1 MSRTIRQR
9 LLAGVGVAIALASLP
24 LLALADTEINARGW
38 SHDRYGRL
46 VFDRAARL
54 TTSAEIKGRKL
65 IITFSE
71 PVSVKLTGAIDN
83 LKSYL
88 AGPLSAQ
95 GRRIE
100 LELAR
105 PATLERW
112 EEEGKLVLDLRPAA
126 AWPAEQTAAK
136 PANDLQTGA
145 GTADGTAP
153 KTEAPKVQ
161 APTIE
166 PPKADLPKTEPPKT
180 DTPKVEAPKADVPKA
195 EPPKAEP
202 PKITAAPKPEEPRII
217 KPGAK
222 ATPTTPGATTT
233 PGKVVARH
241 GDHGTFVR
249 VAIDW
254 PSRID
259 YRVSRD
265 GDRIEVAFS
274 RPGAIDLKRAR
285 ADLPKELLQIEAVDG
300 EVARIYLTLA
310 PGAQLRDFRLGRTVV
325 LDIMRPLQQTA
336 AAPALRLPDKTQ
348 TAAKPQPDTAQPV
361 TIPAAPEPAP
371 KPTAPATIAEP
382 PAAPPPAEPATT
394 PPAAESPSQQP
405 LAEPPAPEFALQS
418 LPSLP
423 EAAPTPAPAEEPA
436 KTEEAAKAEEKPAE
450 TAQPTPPPM
459 PEIEQAALPPRAP
472 VDVQIKIAPAENG
485 TKIMFAWPEA
495 VPAAAFRRNGAL
507 WLAFDMPSNDVS
519 ALFDDARVA
528 RLGKASKIDIPDVT
542 IIRIVEASPLGVSMT
557 ASGKTWIVDV
567 TDGGK
572 AAPTQTI
579 EQRRE
584 TLADGASSLL
594 LRTNGPGRVAKVTD
608 PSGGELY
615 VVPVRTPGL
624 GIAEQ
629 AGWPEFQLLPSY
641 QGIAIASLDDAIT
654 VDSLS
659 QGVVITTKPGEVG
672 PIAETPQDGELVAS
686 QEEAPGEHEQEAA
699 KPAEPPK
706 EGQPIL
712 VSVPGL
718 FDLPSWRRG
727 GEATFTSDLRRLESA
742 VSGASEADK
751 AAARMAL
758 GEFYFAHG
766 LIEEADSALSQ
777 IGREGRSELDQ
788 RQLALLTGAVQALDG
803 QLEKARA
810 SLADKS
816 LQGVAEAN
824 LFQGLV
830 SAKEEKWDEAAQYL
844 TGALPNIADYP
855 KPVREDIYLAAGAA
869 LNSAGNPIAAQ
880 RFADALRQDQPS
892 RDARDR
898 LTYLDG
904 QIKLRVGERDLAL
917 ALWASL
923 SDSSLDDIKARSQF
937 DLVEERLKGGELK
950 PADAIAPL
958 EALRFVNR
966 GGEFEFKL
974 LRKLGGLYLG
984 ENQARKGLVA
994 LRSAAANFPNRPE
1007 AKEIGDQMSEAF
1019 RELYLDG
1026 GADRLSPLT
1035 AVALYDEFREL
1046 TPAGAEGDRMMSLLA
1061 DRLVNVDLL
1070 GRAGELLDTLVAK
1083 RLSGLDKAHAGAR
1096 LAAIRMLD
1104 QKPELALKALKDSA
1118 VDEVMPPD
1126 LAQERNRLEARATF
1140 DSGDTLGGIR
1150 MLEGDNGLEAKWLR
1164 ADMQWRVREWPA
1176 AATALGDLIE
1186 GEEQA
1191 MADERAALKDATD
1204 PAKNPA
1210 AAVGSAEAEQELA
1223 AKQEQ
1228 HFKDRVAPLLLNRA
1242 VALSLAS
1249 DRRGLKAIA
1258 NEYGERMEGTDQAK
1272 AFAMLTAADN
1282 GLIESVS
1289 AEMAAVDRIDAFV
1302 ADYRERLKKAS
1313 LSPEASGTPSP
1324 TN

>member
-9 LLAGVGVAIALASLP
+9 LLAGVGGAIALASLP

-54 TTSAEIKGRKL
+54 TTGAEISGRKL

-71 PVSVKLTGAIDN
+71 PVSVKLTGALDN
-83 LKSYL
+83 LKSYV

-100 LELAR
+100 LDLAR

-126 AWPAEQTAAK
+126 AWPAEQAAAK
-136 PANDLQTGA
+136 PANELQTGA
-145 GTADGTAP
+145 GTADSTAP

-161 APTIE
+161 APPIE
-166 PPKADLPKTEPPKT
+166 PPKAEPPKAEP
-180 DTPKVEAPKADVPKA
+180 PKAEAPKTDVPKA

-222 ATPTTPGATTT
+222 ATPTTPGATPA
-233 PGKVVARH
+233 PGKVVTRH

-259 YRVSRD
+259 YRVNSD

-285 ADLPKELLQIEAVDG
+285 ADLPKDLLQIEAVDG

-310 PGAQLRDFRLGRTVV
+310 PGARLRDFRLGRTVV

-348 TAAKPQPDTAQPV
+348 TAAKPQPNTAQPA

-371 KPTAPATIAEP
+371 KPTVPATIAEP
-382 PAAPPPAEPATT
+382 PAAPPPAPPT
-394 PPAAESPSQQP
+394 PPAAESPAQQP
-405 LAEPPAPEFALQS
+405 LAEPPGPDFALQS
-418 LPSLP
+418 LPALP
-423 EAAPTPAPAEEPA
+423 EAAPTPAPTSPAEEPA
-436 KTEEAAKAEEKPAE
+436 KTEEAAKPEEQPAE
-450 TAQPTPPPM
+450 AAQPAPPPM

-472 VDVQIKIAPAENG
+472 VDVQIKIVPAENG

-519 ALFDDARVA
+519 ALFGDARLA

-557 ASGKTWIVDV
+557 ASGKSWVVDV

-572 AAPTQTI
+572 AASTQTI

-584 TLADGASSLL
+584 TLVDGASSLL

-608 PSGGELY
+608 PGGGELY
-615 VVPVRTPGL
+615 VVPVRTAGL

-641 QGIAIASLDDAIT
+641 QGIAIESLDDAIT

-672 PIAETPQDGELVAS
+672 PIAEAPQEGEQVAS
-686 QEEAPGEHEQEAA
+686 QEQAPEEHEQEAA
-699 KPAEPPK
+699 TSAEPPK

-742 VSGASEADK
+742 VSGASEAEK

-810 SLADKS
+810 NLSEKS

-855 KPVREDIYLAAGAA
+855 KPVREDIYLAAGTA
-869 LNSAGNPIAAQ
+869 LNGAGNPIAAQ

-904 QIKLRVGERDLAL
+904 QIKLRAGERDLAL

-923 SDSSLDDIKARSQF
+923 ADSALDDIKARSQF

-950 PADAIAPL
+950 PAEAIAPL

-974 LRKLGGLYLG
+974 LRKVGGLYLG

-1104 QKPELALKALKDSA
+1104 QKPELALKALKDST
-1118 VDEVMPPD
+1118 VDEMMPPD
-1126 LAQERNRLEARATF
+1126 LATERKRLEARATF

-1150 MLEGDNGLEAKWLR
+1150 MLEGDDGLEAKWLR

-1191 MADERAALKDATD
+1191 MADQRAALKDATD
-1204 PAKNPA
+1204 PVKNPA
-1210 AAVGSAEAEQELA
+1210 AAIGSAEAEQQLA
-1223 AKQEQ
+1223 EKQAQ

-1258 NEYGERMEGTDQAK
+1258 NDYGERMEATDQAK

-1282 GLIESVS
+1282 GLVESVS

-1313 LSPEASGTPSP
+1313 LSDEANAAPSA

>member
-1 MSRTIRQR
+1 MSRSIRQR
-9 LLAGVGVAIALASLP
+9 LLAGVGAAIALASLP

-54 TTSAEIKGRKL
+54 TTGAEIKGRKL
-65 IITFSE
+65 VITFSE
-71 PVSVKLTGAIDN
+71 PVSIKLSDALGN

-105 PATLERW
+105 PATLDRW
-112 EEEGKLVLDLRPAA
+112 QEEGKLVLDLRPAA

-136 PANDLQTGA
+136 PATELQTGA
-145 GTADGTAP
+145 GTADSTAP
-153 KTEAPKVQ
+153 KTEAPTVQ
-161 APTIE
+161 APTME
-166 PPKADLPKTEPPKT
+166 APKTEAPKT
-180 DTPKVEAPKADVPKA
+180 DAPKPEAPKAEAPKA
-195 EPPKAEP
+195 EPPKAQP
-202 PKITAAPKPEEPRII
+202 PKVTAAPKPEEPRII
-217 KPGAK
+217 KPGK
-222 ATPTTPGATTT
+222 NTPAT
-233 PGKVVARH
+233 PGKVLARH

-254 PSRID
+254 PSSID

-265 GDRIEVAFS
+265 GDRIEVAFT

-285 ADLPKELLQIEAVDG
+285 AGLPKELLQIEAVNSD
-300 EVARIYLTLA
+300 VARIYLTLA
-310 PGAQLRDFRLGRTVV
+310 PGARLRDFRLGRTVV
-325 LDIMRPLQQTA
+325 LDIMRPTRQTA
-336 AAPALRLPDKTQ
+336 AAPPLRLPDQPQ
-348 TAAKPQPDTAQPV
+348 TAAKPQPAAGTP

-382 PAAPPPAEPATT
+382 PAAPSVTT
-394 PPAAESPSQQP
+394 PPAAEAPAQQP
-405 LAEPPAPEFALQS
+405 LAAPPAPEFALRS

-423 EAAPTPAPAEEPA
+423 EAAPTPPAEEPAQESAQESA
-436 KTEEAAKAEEKPAE
+436 KTEEAAKKPDEAAKPAE
-450 TAQPTPPPM
+450 PPAEAAQPAPPPM

-507 WLAFDMPSNDVS
+507 WLAFDMPSNDIS
-519 ALFDDARVA
+519 AVFDDARVA
-528 RLGKASKIDIPDVT
+528 RLGKASKVDIPDVT
-542 IIRIVEASPLGVSMT
+542 IIRIVEASPLGVSLT
-557 ASGKTWIVDV
+557 ASGKSWIVDV

-572 AAPTQTI
+572 SAPTQTI

-608 PSGGELY
+608 PGGGELY
-615 VVPVRTPGL
+615 IVPVRPPGL

-641 QGIAIASLDDAIT
+641 QGIVIASLDDAIT

-659 QGVVITTKPGEVG
+659 QGVVITTRPRGEMG
-672 PIAETPQDGELVAS
+672 PVAEQPQEGEQVAS
-686 QEEAPGEHEQEAA
+686 QEQEPEEQEQESA
-699 KPAEPPK
+699 KPVEPSK

-727 GEATFTSDLRRLESA
+727 GEATFTPDLRRLESE
-742 VSGASEADK
+742 VSSASEAEK

-788 RQLALLTGAVQALDG
+788 RELALLTGAVQALDG
-803 QLEKARA
+803 QLQKARA
-810 SLADKS
+810 NLADKS

-830 SAKEEKWDEAAQYL
+830 AAKEEKWDEAAQYL
-844 TGALPNIADYP
+844 TDALPNIADYP
-855 KPVREDIYLAAGAA
+855 KPIREDIYLTAGAA
-869 LNSAGNPIAAQ
+869 LNSAGNPIAAK
-880 RFADALRQDQPS
+880 RFADALRLEQPS
-892 RDARDR
+892 RDAQDR

-904 QIKLRVGERDLAL
+904 HIALRAGERDQAL
-917 ALWASL
+917 ALWSSL
-923 SDSSLDDIKARSQF
+923 ADSSVDDIKARSQF

-950 PADAIAPL
+950 PSEAIAPL
-958 EALRFVNR
+958 EALRFVHR
-966 GGEFEFKL
+966 GGDFEFKL
-974 LRKLGGLYLG
+974 LRKLGALYLG
-984 ENQARKGLVA
+984 DHQARKGLVA

-1007 AKEIGDQMSEAF
+1007 AKEIGEQMSEAF
-1019 RELYLDG
+1019 SELYLEG
-1026 GADRLSPLT
+1026 EADRLSPLT

-1083 RLSGLDKAHAGAR
+1083 RLSGLDKAYAGTR

-1118 VDEVMPPD
+1118 VDEMMPPD
-1126 LAQERNRLEARATF
+1126 LAGERKRLEARATF

-1150 MLEGDNGLEAKWLR
+1150 MLEGDNSLEAKWLR

-1176 AATALGDLIE
+1176 AASALGDLIE

-1191 MADERAALKDATD
+1191 MTDERAALKDQID
-1204 PAKNPA
+1204 PKKNPA
-1210 AAVGSAEAEQELA
+1210 AAIGSAEAEQQLA

-1249 DRRGLKAIA
+1249 DRRGLKALA

-1302 ADYRERLKKAS
+1302 SDYRERLKKAS
-1313 LSPEASGTPSP
+1313 LSPEASGTPSA

>member
-9 LLAGVGVAIALASLP
+9 LLTGVGAAIVLAGVP
-24 LLALADTEINARGW
+24 LFALADTEISARGW

-71 PVSVKLTGAIDN
+71 PVSVKLGGALEN
-83 LKSYL
+83 LKGYV
-88 AGPLSAQ
+88 AGPLSAA

-100 LELAR
+100 LDLAR
-105 PATLERW
+105 PATLDRW
-112 EEEGKLVLDLRPAA
+112 EEEGKLVLDLKPAA
-126 AWPAEQTAAK
+126 AWPKEQTAAK
-136 PANDLQTGA
+136 PEEGLKTGA
-145 GTADGTAP
+145 GTSDSTTPKAEAP
-153 KTEAPKVQ
+153 KSEAPKAEAPKVEV
-161 APTIE
+161 PKIE
-166 PPKADLPKTEPPKT
+166 T
-180 DTPKVEAPKADVPKA
+180 PKA
-195 EPPKAEP
+195 ETPKAETPKTEP

-222 ATPTTPGATTT
+222 GTPTTPGATTT

-274 RPGAIDLKRAR
+274 RPGVIDLKRAR
-285 ADLPKELLQIEAVDG
+285 ADLPKDLLQIDAVDG

-310 PGAQLRDFRLGRTVV
+310 PGARLRDFRLGRTVV
-325 LDIMRPLQQTA
+325 LDIMRPIQQTA
-336 AAPALRLPDKTQ
+336 AAPALRLPDKAQ
-348 TAAKPQPDTAQPV
+348 TATATP

-382 PAAPPPAEPATT
+382 PAAPPPTAT
-394 PPAAESPSQQP
+394 PPAAEAPAQQP
-405 LAEPPAPEFALQS
+405 LAEPPQPAPEFALQS

-423 EAAPTPAPAEEPA
+423 EAAPTPPAEEPA
-436 KTEEAAKAEEKPAE
+436 KTEEAAKPEEKPAE
-450 TAQPTPPPM
+450 AAQPTPPPM

-472 VDVQIKIAPAENG
+472 VDVQIKVAPAEDG

-542 IIRIVEASPLGVSMT
+542 IIRIVETTPLGVSMT
-557 ASGKTWIVDV
+557 ASGKSWIVDL

-572 AAPTQTI
+572 VAPTQII

-608 PSGGELY
+608 PGGGELY
-615 VVPVRTPGL
+615 VVPVRPPGL

-641 QGIAIASLDDAIT
+641 QGIVIASLDDAIT
-654 VDSLS
+654 IDSLS
-659 QGVVITTKPGEVG
+659 QGVVITTRPQGVLGPVAEKPQEGE
-672 PIAETPQDGELVAS
+672 QVAS
-686 QEEAPGEHEQEAA
+686 KEQEAEEPEQEAA
-699 KPAEPPK
+699 TQPKPPK
-706 EGQPIL
+706 EEPPIL

-718 FDLPSWRRG
+718 FDLPTWRRG
-727 GEATFTSDLRRLESA
+727 GEATFTSDARRLENA
-742 VSGASEADK
+742 VTTASEAEE
-751 AAARMAL
+751 AEARMAL

-766 LIEEADSALSQ
+766 LIDEADSALSQ
-777 IGREGRSELDQ
+777 IGREGRSGLDQ
-788 RQLALLTGAVQALDG
+788 RQLALLSGAVQVLDG

-810 SLADKS
+810 NLSGKS

-824 LFQGLV
+824 LFMGLL
-830 SAKEEKWDEAAQYL
+830 AAREEKWDEAAQYL

-855 KPVREDIYLAAGAA
+855 KPVREDIYLTVGAA
-869 LNSAGNPIAAQ
+869 LNSAGNPIAAK
-880 RFADALRQDQPS
+880 RFADALRQDLPS
-892 RDARDR
+892 PDARDR

-904 QIKLRVGERDLAL
+904 QIALRAGERDQAL

-923 SDSSLDDIKARSQF
+923 AESSLDDIKARSQF
-937 DLVEERLKGGELK
+937 DLVEERLKGGEMK
-950 PADAIAPL
+950 PSEAIAPL
-958 EALRFVNR
+958 EALRFVHR

-974 LRKLGGLYLG
+974 LRKLGALYLG
-984 ENQARKGLVA
+984 ENQSRKGLVA

-1007 AKEIGDQMSEAF
+1007 AKEIGEQMSSAF

-1083 RLSGLDKAHAGAR
+1083 RLSGLDKAHAGTR

-1126 LAQERNRLEARATF
+1126 LAVERKRLEARATF

-1176 AATALGDLIE
+1176 AASALGDLVE

-1191 MADERAALKDATD
+1191 MADERAALKDAND

-1210 AAVGSAEAEQELA
+1210 AAVGSAEAEQQLA

-1228 HFKDRVAPLLLNRA
+1228 HFKERVAPLLLNRA

-1249 DRRGLKAIA
+1249 DRRGLKALA
-1258 NEYGERMEGTDQAK
+1258 NDYGERMEGTDQAK

-1289 AEMAAVDRIDAFV
+1289 AEMAAVNRIDAFV
-1302 ADYRERLKKAS
+1302 AEYRERLKKAS
-1313 LSPEASGTPSP
+1313 LSEEANGTPSA